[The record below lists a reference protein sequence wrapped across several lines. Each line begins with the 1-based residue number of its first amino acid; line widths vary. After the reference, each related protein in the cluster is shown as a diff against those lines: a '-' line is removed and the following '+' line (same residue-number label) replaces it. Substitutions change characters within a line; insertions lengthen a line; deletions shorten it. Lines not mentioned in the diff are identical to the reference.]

1 MARIILW
8 LVTKMTGF
16 FLGLILKKK
25 KTHHLFV
32 VGVAFSIL

>member
-16 FLGLILKKK
+16 FLGLILKKEK
-25 KTHHLFV
+25 PTTCL
-32 VGVAFSIL
+32 